1 MSDTK
6 ALQPRP
12 HPAPSASP
20 PVDPARAEVER
31 RVESARESISQTVE
45 QIKGTVNEHVDAVA
59 TTVSGVLTMSEQFQ
73 REPVAWSLGALS
85 AGFAIGYGLGR
96 AHHAKTSR
104 GRRSPAARL
113 ADDVAAELA
122 TFGSSLVSPALTEEL
137 KTAFGVDLS
146 AALAQIAAKQ
156 APGTRSRQVVKRRI
170 KRRAAAPKR
179 KRS

>member
-1 MSDTK
+1 M
-6 ALQPRP
+6 
-12 HPAPSASP
+12 
-20 PVDPARAEVER
+20 DPARAEVER
-31 RVESARESISQTVE
+31 RVENARDSISQTVE
-45 QIKGTVNEHVDAVA
+45 QIKGTVNERVDAVA

-104 GRRSPAARL
+104 GRRSPGARL

-137 KTAFGVDLS
+137 KTAFGVDLT

-156 APGTRSRQVVKRRI
+156 APTTPSRQANLKRRA
-170 KRRAAAPKR
+170 KRRAAAPRR